1 MREYEIITDATCDL
15 PVAVLEDLGIS
26 VIPMEFRLGINE
38 YVHYPDARELGV
50 QEFYERLSN
59 GESSVTSQINPST
72 YQEYFEAALKRGND
86 VIYIAFSSG
95 LSGTFN
101 TAVLIASQ
109 LEEQY
114 PGSKIVCL
122 DSLCASV
129 GEGMLVYYA
138 AKRKQQGATLDE
150 LSAWIQKEKLNLCHW
165 FTVDDLDFLRRG
177 GRVSRL
183 TAKLGGMLK
192 IKPVLHVDDEGHLI
206 PMSKAKGRKKAL
218 KELVERMEK
227 TAVKPEE
234 QVVFIGHG
242 NSPQDAQFVEKLVR
256 EKFAVQD
263 VITSYIGP
271 IIGTHSGPG
280 TIALF
285 FFGNTR

>member
-1 MREYEIITDATCDL
+1 M
-15 PVAVLEDLGIS
+15 
-26 VIPMEFRLGINE
+26 
-38 YVHYPDARELGV
+38 
-50 QEFYERLSN
+50 
-59 GESSVTSQINPST
+59 
-72 YQEYFEAALKRGND
+72 
-86 VIYIAFSSG
+86 
-95 LSGTFN
+95 
-101 TAVLIASQ
+101 
-109 LEEQY
+109 
-114 PGSKIVCL
+114 
-122 DSLCASV
+122 
-129 GEGMLVYYA
+129 
-138 AKRKQQGATLDE
+138 DE